1 MFNGLV
7 KDSVALYAVVKMSRV
22 SRGSRKRGESLPLV
36 NPFLGITEDWALLK
50 AQLKEQPTKEKVTQ

>member
-7 KDSVALYAVVKMSRV
+7 KDSVALYAVVKMSR
-22 SRGSRKRGESLPLV
+22 GSRKRDKSLPLV
-36 NPFLGITEDWALLK
+36 NPFLGITEDWALLT

>member
-7 KDSVALYAVVKMSRV
+7 KDSVALYAVTKLA
-22 SRGSRKRGESLPLV
+22 RGSHKRDKSLPLV

-50 AQLKEQPTKEKVTQ
+50 AQLKETTKEKVTQ

>member
-7 KDSVALYAVVKMSRV
+7 KDSVALYAVVKV
-22 SRGSRKRGESLPLV
+22 TRGARKRGESTPLV

-50 AQLKEQPTKEKVTQ
+50 AHLKQQPKKEKVTQ

>member
-7 KDSVALYAVVKMSRV
+7 KDSVALYAVVKM

-36 NPFLGITEDWALLK
+36 NPFLGITEDWTLLK
-50 AQLKEQPTKEKVTQ
+50 AQLKETTKEEKVTQ

>member
-7 KDSVALYAVVKMSRV
+7 KDSVALYAVVKV
-22 SRGSRKRGESLPLV
+22 TRGARKRGESTPLV

-50 AQLKEQPTKEKVTQ
+50 ARLKQQPKKEKVTQ